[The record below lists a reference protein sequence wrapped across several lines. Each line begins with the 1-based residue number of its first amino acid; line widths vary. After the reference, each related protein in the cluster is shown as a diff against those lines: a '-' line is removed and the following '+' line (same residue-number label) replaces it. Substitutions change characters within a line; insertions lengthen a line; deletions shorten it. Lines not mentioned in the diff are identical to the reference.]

1 MSMANGKHDRILTG
15 ILAIS
20 LLALTAAVADSLRD
34 RVIQRGDRAPD
45 FSVRADN
52 GLTVTPTQF
61 GGKVLIVNFWATWCP
76 PCVQETPSMVAF
88 ANQYRD
94 KGVVVLGISVDKSQK
109 NYENFLR
116 RFDVSFLTTR
126 DPEAGISDSFG
137 TYVYPE
143 SYVINR
149 EGKVVQKIIGGTNWA
164 DPNLA
169 SFIEGQL

>member
-1 MSMANGKHDRILTG
+1 MPNGKHDRIFLG
-15 ILAIS
+15 IL
-20 LLALTAAVADSLRD
+20 LLSVCALAFAVADSLRD
-34 RVIQRGDRAPD
+34 RVIRAGDQAPA

-76 PCVQETPSMVAF
+76 PCVQETPSLVAF

-94 KGVVVLGISVDKSQK
+94 KGVVVLGVSVDKSQK
-109 NYENFLR
+109 NYDNFLR
-116 RFDVSFLTTR
+116 RHSISFLTTR
-126 DPEAGISDSFG
+126 DPEAKVSDSFG

-149 EGKVVQKIIGGTNWA
+149 EGKVVQKIIGATNWA

-169 SFIEGQL
+169 RFIEGML